1 MLNKTQIFGAAGLA
15 ALLLSGCGA
24 SSDEGKK
31 KITFY
36 LPEMGKKLKLL

>member
-1 MLNKTQIFGAAGLA
+1 MLNKAQIFGAVGLA

-31 KITFY
+31 ITFY
-36 LPEMGKKLKLL
+36 LPEMGKKLNLL